1 MGYLA
6 EVSGKPVCN
15 ESLLLDDGKES
26 TVSGEGEIKENSEPM
41 ADQQL
46 LSRVRMEHG
55 PTTPTPQTSDTNDVP
70 VLQDQTTPDVTEHMD
85 DTPVQETAISS
96 IEVASE
102 ITVASAEPTDDDS
115 SAKQSDRASTKGISG
130 L

>member
-1 MGYLA
+1 
-6 EVSGKPVCN
+6 
-15 ESLLLDDGKES
+15 
-26 TVSGEGEIKENSEPM
+26 
-41 ADQQL
+41 
-46 LSRVRMEHG
+46 
-55 PTTPTPQTSDTNDVP
+55 
-70 VLQDQTTPDVTEHMD
+70 MD